1 MASARTVVGLDIGT
15 SKVSVV
21 VGAVDPQSGELSIL
35 GSGMAPSKGIR
46 RGVVVDLEETVTAI
60 SHALE
65 QAERQSGVPLEH
77 ATLSING
84 GHISSLNSRGVI
96 AVARADGEISPDDVT
111 RVIEAAQ
118 AVSIPSNREIVHV
131 IPKVFT
137 VDGQEGIKDP
147 IGMNGVRLE
156 VETHI
161 ITGSSPTI
169 KNLTKCVYQA
179 GMHIDELVLAPL
191 AAARAVLTKRQREL
205 GSVLV
210 DIGNGTTGLVVYE
223 ESDLL
228 YTGILPVGSGHITN
242 DIAIGLR
249 TSLDTA
255 EKIKLEYGVAQ
266 AEAAPQRDKISVK
279 DESGELIEAT
289 RKHVAEIIEARL
301 EEIFSMVRA
310 DLRKI
315 GRDALLPAGAVLT
328 GGGANLEGLV
338 DYAKE
343 QLRLP
348 VQKGAM
354 PELRGMVDKLDD
366 PSYATSV
373 GLILWAY
380 DTAQEQGFKSP
391 GSPQLGQAMQKAK
404 KWIQNFLP

>member
-1 MASARTVVGLDIGT
+1 MSA
-15 SKVSVV
+15 
-21 VGAVDPQSGELSIL
+21 
-35 GSGMAPSKGIR
+35 SKGIR

-96 AVARADGEISPDDVT
+96 AVARADGEISPEDVT

-137 VDGQEGIKDP
+137 VDGQEGIRDP

-205 GSVLV
+205 GSVLI
-210 DIGNGTTGLVVYE
+210 DIGNGTTGIVVYE

-255 EKIKLEYGVAQ
+255 ESIKLEYGVAQ

-289 RKHVAEIIEARL
+289 RKNVAEIIEARL

-328 GGGANLEGLV
+328 GGGANLEGIV

-348 VQKGAM
+348 VQKGTM

-380 DTAQEQGFKSP
+380 DTAEEQGFKST